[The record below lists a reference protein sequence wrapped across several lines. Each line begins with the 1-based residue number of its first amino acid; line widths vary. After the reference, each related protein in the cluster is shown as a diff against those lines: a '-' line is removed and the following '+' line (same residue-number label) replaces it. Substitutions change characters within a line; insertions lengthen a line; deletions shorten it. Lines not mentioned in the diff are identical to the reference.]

1 MGRQKVNLMQVK
13 VKIQEKIEKFEF
25 SGETTEDLL
34 KKMNINTESVLIKR
48 NGKFVPVEDKI
59 KNMDEIEVI
68 NIVSSG

>member
-1 MGRQKVNLMQVK
+1 MGRQKVNFMQVK
-13 VKIQEKIEKFEF
+13 VKIQEKIEKVEF
-25 SGETTEDLL
+25 NGETTEDLL

>member
-1 MGRQKVNLMQVK
+1 MQVK
-13 VKIQEKIEKFEF
+13 VKIQEKIEKVEF
-25 SGETTEDLL
+25 NGETTEDLL

>member
-1 MGRQKVNLMQVK
+1 MGRQKVNFMQVK
-13 VKIQEKIEKFEF
+13 VKIQEKIEKVEF
-25 SGETTEDLL
+25 NGEIIEDLL